1 VATVVVSSVIAN
13 KPLNG
18 GNAWAVLSW
27 VLGLKKLGFRV
38 CLVEQIGRE
47 SCVDGTG
54 ATTVFEHSVNL
65 AYFKQIMEQVNL
77 ADSAA
82 LVYEEGEQIHGLTY
96 EELLDIT
103 EAADLLVNITGH
115 LTLEPLMR
123 RLRRKA
129 YVDLD
134 PGFTQFWYACGDAG
148 PRLDDHDLYFTVGEN
163 IGTRSCPIPTGSIRW
178 RPTRQP
184 VLLDHW
190 PVAGERELGR
200 FTTVG
205 TWRGPYG
212 PVQYGGKIFG
222 LKVHEFRKVI
232 ELPDRVPQTF
242 EIALDIHPAEEK
254 DLRLLHQHGWRL
266 VDPQVVV
273 PDPDAFRCYV
283 QGSGAEFSVAQGVY
297 VETRSGWFSDRTVR
311 YLASGKPALVQD
323 TGFSRNYPVGEG
335 LVPFSTLEEAI
346 AGAERIGRD
355 YEEHC
360 RTARALAEEYFD
372 SDKVLGRFVEEVGV
386 AP

>member
-1 VATVVVSSVIAN
+1 MTTVVVSSVIAN
-13 KPLNG
+13 KPFNG

-27 VLGLKKLGFRV
+27 VLGLSKLGFRV
-38 CLVEQIGRE
+38 YFVEQIGRE
-47 SCVDGTG
+47 SCVDATG
-54 ATTVFEHSVNL
+54 ATTAFEHSVNL
-65 AYFKQIMEQVNL
+65 AYFKQAAEQFGL

-82 LVYEEGEQIHGLTY
+82 LIYAEGEQIHGPPY
-96 EELLDIT
+96 EELLDIM

-123 RLRRKA
+123 CLRRKA

-134 PGFTQFWYACGDAG
+134 PGFTQFWHASGDAG
-148 PRLDDHDLYFTVGEN
+148 PRLEGHDFYFTVGEN
-163 IGTRSCPIPTGSIRW
+163 IGTRSCPIPTGGIRW

-190 PVAGERELGR
+190 PVSREGDR
-200 FTTVG
+200 SGFTTVA

-212 PVQYGGKIFG
+212 PSQYGGKTFG
-222 LKVHEFRKVI
+222 LKVHEFRKFI
-232 ELPDRVPQTF
+232 ELPERVPQTF

-254 DLRLLHQHGWRL
+254 DLNLLKRYGWRL
-266 VDPQVVV
+266 VDPRVAA
-273 PDPDAFRCYV
+273 PDPDAFRRYV
-283 QGSGAEFSVAQGVY
+283 QGSGGEFSVAQGVY

-323 TGFSRNYPVGEG
+323 TGFTRNYPVGEG
-335 LVPFSTLEEAI
+335 LVAFSTPEEAI
-346 AGAERIGRD
+346 AGAGRIGCG
-355 YEEHC
+355 YEKHC
-360 RTARALAEEYFD
+360 RAARALAEEYFD
-372 SDKVLGRFVEEVGV
+372 SDRVLGRFVEEAGV